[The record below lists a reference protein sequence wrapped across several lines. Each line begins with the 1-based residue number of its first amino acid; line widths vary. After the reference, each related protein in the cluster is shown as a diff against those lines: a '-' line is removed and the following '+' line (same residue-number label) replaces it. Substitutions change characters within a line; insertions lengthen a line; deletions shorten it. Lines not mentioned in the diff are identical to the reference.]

1 MRKYIAIFIFCM
13 VVVPAFAAGRSL
25 INNNASRAGMINGA
39 GRMPTLSVPH
49 TVNNNS
55 VVSGATNNASRDDN
69 GAVADDDASVD
80 VDVPPVNRDKEKLAC
95 ISNNVGVGNTF
106 VWASKDSNT
115 SSYASMVEDVKNPEN
130 NVCFVLVGMR
140 ADDSRINVSDI
151 QPQYFE
157 WGKNITCGAWT
168 DEAKLEK
175 RILDAKKTARTLAT
189 VGGAVGGAGIGVG
202 AMELFGNK
210 ALSNINGLQG
220 LEGQKQ
226 FDEGST
232 QWYAAKAAEL
242 KNKAKNNNSL
252 KIEYNRFVELVDN
265 LRAECNGENPDSK
278 CNEAKY
284 KNLAG
289 LKLEKL

>member
-39 GRMPTLSVPH
+39 GRMPTLSVPY

-55 VVSGATNNASRDDN
+55 VVSGATNNASRDDA
-69 GAVADDDASVD
+69 GAVADDDASVA

-210 ALSNINGLQG
+210 ALSNINGLEG
-220 LEGQKQ
+220 LEGQKNLTD
-226 FDEGST
+226 DEVFVA
-232 QWYAAKAAEL
+232 QLKEL
-242 KNKAKNNNSL
+242 KESKQLEDNARYNNIVAML
-252 KIEYNRFVELVDN
+252 
-265 LRAECNGENPDSK
+265 
-278 CNEAKY
+278 
-284 KNLAG
+284 KNLQEVCQNNTSDDCKKVNYAKI
-289 LKLEKL
+289 LKDLGEQ